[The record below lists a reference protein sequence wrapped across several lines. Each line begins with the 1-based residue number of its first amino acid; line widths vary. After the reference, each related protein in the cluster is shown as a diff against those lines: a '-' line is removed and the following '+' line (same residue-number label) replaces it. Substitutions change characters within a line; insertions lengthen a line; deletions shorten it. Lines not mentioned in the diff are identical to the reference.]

1 MAPIKHKTIY
11 LITGANRRLG
21 LSFTKTLLARDKTV
35 VIAAVRDTL
44 SPSALAMADI
54 PRGTD
59 SEIITAKIDSLNAAS
74 AASAIANLPKSVN
87 HLDVVI
93 ANAGVHRHFGPVSA
107 MPIEELPYHI
117 AVNTAAPIVLL
128 QACLPLLK
136 HSSSPKFVVV
146 SSTLGSLAEVDNFPQ
161 NAGAYGASKAAV
173 NYLMRKV
180 HYEEPWLASMVIC
193 PGWTQTDMGNNGA
206 KQFGFGD
213 SAPLPVDVS
222 TKGVIEELAL

>member
-1 MAPIKHKTIY
+1 MPPINEKTIY
-11 LITGANRRLG
+11 LITGANRGLG
-21 LSFTKTLLARDKTV
+21 LSFTKTLLARNNTV

-54 PRGTD
+54 SRGTD
-59 SEIITAKIDSLNAAS
+59 SELITVKIDGLDNAS
-74 AASAIANLPKSVN
+74 AASAITSLPESIG
-87 HLDVVI
+87 HLDIVI
-93 ANAGVHRHFGPVSA
+93 ANAGVHRHFGSVSA
-107 MPIEELPYHI
+107 MPIDELPFHI

-136 HSSSPKFVVV
+136 LSRSPKFVVI
-146 SSTLGSLAEVDNFPQ
+146 SSTLGSLAEVDNYPQ
-161 NAGAYGASKAAV
+161 SAGAYGASKAAV

-193 PGWTQTDMGNNGA
+193 PGWTQTEMGNNGA

-213 SAPLPVDVS
+213 TAPLTVDVS
-222 TKGVIEELAL
+222 TKGVIEEE